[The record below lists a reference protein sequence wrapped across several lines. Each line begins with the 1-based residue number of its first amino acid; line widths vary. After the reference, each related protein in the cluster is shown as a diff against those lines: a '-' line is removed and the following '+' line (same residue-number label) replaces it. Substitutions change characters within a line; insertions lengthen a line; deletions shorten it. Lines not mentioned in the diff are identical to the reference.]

1 MPKTIAVDGPAGSGK
16 STVSYA
22 IARRLDYLFIDTGAF
37 YRGLTLLALENNV
50 DPHDSPSI
58 VNLAHFTRL
67 DMKPAHIDDGRQY
80 TFLADD
86 RDITHAINSPQVDAK
101 VSIVAAHSDVRAAV
115 LQTQRDLAVRGKIIM
130 AGRDI
135 GTVVLPNADL
145 KLYIDASLDKRAER
159 RYQQRLRNGEQA
171 DLALIRE
178 GLRRRDEIDSG
189 RDTAPLLQ
197 AVDAILI
204 DTTDLSLDEAIEA
217 AYRIIL
223 DYEHL

>member
-16 STVSYA
+16 STVSFA
-22 IARRLDYLFIDTGAF
+22 VARRIDYLFVDTGAF
-37 YRGLTLLALENNV
+37 YRGLTLLALENNI
-50 DPHDSPSI
+50 DPHDASGI
-58 VNLAHFTRL
+58 VALAQYTRL

-80 TFLADD
+80 TFFADD
-86 RDITHAINSPQVDAK
+86 RDITHAIGSSQVDAK
-101 VSIVAAHSDVRAAV
+101 VSIVAAHSNVRAAV
-115 LQTQRDLAVRGKIIM
+115 LQAQRDLAVRGKIIM

-145 KLYIDASLDKRAER
+145 KLYIDASLDKRADR

-178 GLRRRDEIDSG
+178 GLRRRDELDSG

-197 AVDAILI
+197 AADAILI
-204 DTTDLSLDEAIEA
+204 DTTNLSLAEAIEA
-217 AYRIIL
+217 AYRIIIA
-223 DYEHL
+223 YGHS